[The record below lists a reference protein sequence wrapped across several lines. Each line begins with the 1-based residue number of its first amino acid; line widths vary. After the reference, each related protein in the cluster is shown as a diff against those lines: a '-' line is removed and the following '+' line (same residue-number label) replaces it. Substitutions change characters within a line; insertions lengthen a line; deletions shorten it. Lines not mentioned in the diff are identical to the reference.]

1 MMTEPIQLQDITIR
15 TTLQSGDIGSVT
27 RMHGLLYKREYNYDF
42 HFESYV
48 AAGLHEFAEQYNPAR
63 DRVWLCEHNNTFAG
77 SIFLMNRGEAAQ
89 LRYFLLEPAYR
100 GIGLGK
106 TLMELYMDFARQAG
120 YTSSYL
126 WTTHELETAASLYK
140 RYGFQLTEEKT
151 YPAWGKTLSQ
161 QRYDVQL

>member
-1 MMTEPIQLQDITIR
+1 MTNPIQLQDITIR

-27 RMHGLLYKREYNYDF
+27 RMHGLLYEREYKYDF

-48 AAGLHEFAEQYNPAR
+48 AAGLYEFAEQYNPAK
-63 DRVWLCEHNNTFAG
+63 DRLWLCEHNDTLVG

-106 TLMELYMDFARQAG
+106 KLMELYMLFARQAG

-126 WTTHELETAASLYK
+126 WTTHELDTAASLYK
-140 RYGFQLTEEKT
+140 RYGFQLTEEKNHLL
-151 YPAWGKTLSQ
+151 WGKLLSE